1 MGFPGGSSGKQ
12 MQKWKLLSSVDSAT
26 LWTITRWVPLS
37 IGFSRQEYWSGFP
50 CPPPGDLPNPGIESR
65 SPTLQEHSSPS
76 EPPGKSQPANV
87 GDIRDGSG
95 RSPRGR
101 QGNPLQDSCLEN
113 PMDRGAWRF
122 TVHRVTKSQTWLKR
136 LSMQAKP
143 SKAYSEV
150 RQHFIQIVQITTL
163 QLTFVKHFITL
174 KLSELPSGN
183 KSSAHLRNINGP
195 NETMYPNVLNQ
206 CLP

>member
-113 PMDRGAWRF
+113 PMDRPWCVGVLF
-122 TVHRVTKSQTWLKR
+122 QQLIKR
-136 LSMQAKP
+136 NQKRGTIRLLVNLAAGVLELS
-143 SKAYSEV
+143 S
-150 RQHFIQIVQITTL
+150 T
-163 QLTFVKHFITL
+163 
-174 KLSELPSGN
+174 
-183 KSSAHLRNINGP
+183 
-195 NETMYPNVLNQ
+195 
-206 CLP
+206 